1 MRGSIENTV
10 LDDWIAIAENFKSSI
25 DKMLNEVHVAKMELM
40 LLQNEIIDRLDAGQY
55 IRDDQRIIISAPE
68 IIIGNV
74 NRQGI
79 LQEGGKIIIRGSETL
94 LHGVGDEGT
103 VKVAAPIIEQKA
115 VDPGIDGE
123 EEVVGNVSKIIS
135 TARNIAID
143 SQDPVSVEDR
153 GAVFADTDCGNGI
166 TFHSN
171 SDILVD
177 STKRNKTKKEEIE
190 KRQKAVD
197 ERISDCE
204 TQSDNT
210 FKQMKDTMESI
221 KKKMTENKIL
231 SKTKDL
237 SRANFAAIDMLS
249 AAYEDDM
256 TTYGTL
262 LSNYSMMISKL
273 AELKRQKACLK
284 EELNTVVSDEDFKKD
299 STNTSIKLLSEQ
311 ILVRSMDGEN
321 KVRTNQE
328 AGIKLQGNDISV
340 LSTDE
345 KDALTP
351 EKSAGRVT
359 IRSRNIVLSTDDFV
373 DPKYEEGVLKS
384 AKSPLVG
391 NITIKTK
398 DLDVNAV
405 DLDVEDSKVKES
417 SLTKDS
423 CVNIRAEKVKI
434 KTIDEKGKSIG
445 KFSVNSQKIS
455 LKSTDIKD
463 YKTELEVDDQNN
475 IKHPEKMSSD
485 KVAADSEMLLLAE
498 SIKIGRK
505 KKEFISKKIRIGADE
520 SIAVFSNKK
529 LNAYIGEDGAFD
541 SGLSVSDK
549 KVNLASSSETTIS
562 GEKVKVEG
570 ETTFNSKVTG
580 TDIECKNLTA
590 SSAIKA
596 PNISDGQV
604 ISGAAGSKTKIT
616 AEEVEDS
623 SL

>member
-25 DKMLNEVHVAKMELM
+25 DKMLNEVHAAKMELM

-210 FKQMKDTMESI
+210 FKQM
-221 KKKMTENKIL
+221 
-231 SKTKDL
+231 
-237 SRANFAAIDMLS
+237 
-249 AAYEDDM
+249 
-256 TTYGTL
+256 
-262 LSNYSMMISKL
+262 
-273 AELKRQKACLK
+273 
-284 EELNTVVSDEDFKKD
+284 
-299 STNTSIKLLSEQ
+299 
-311 ILVRSMDGEN
+311 
-321 KVRTNQE
+321 
-328 AGIKLQGNDISV
+328 
-340 LSTDE
+340 
-345 KDALTP
+345 
-351 EKSAGRVT
+351 
-359 IRSRNIVLSTDDFV
+359 
-373 DPKYEEGVLKS
+373 
-384 AKSPLVG
+384 
-391 NITIKTK
+391 
-398 DLDVNAV
+398 
-405 DLDVEDSKVKES
+405 
-417 SLTKDS
+417 
-423 CVNIRAEKVKI
+423 
-434 KTIDEKGKSIG
+434 
-445 KFSVNSQKIS
+445 
-455 LKSTDIKD
+455 
-463 YKTELEVDDQNN
+463 NN
-475 IKHPEKMSSD
+475 
-485 KVAADSEMLLLAE
+485 
-498 SIKIGRK
+498 
-505 KKEFISKKIRIGADE
+505 
-520 SIAVFSNKK
+520 
-529 LNAYIGEDGAFD
+529 
-541 SGLSVSDK
+541 
-549 KVNLASSSETTIS
+549 
-562 GEKVKVEG
+562 
-570 ETTFNSKVTG
+570 
-580 TDIECKNLTA
+580 
-590 SSAIKA
+590 
-596 PNISDGQV
+596 
-604 ISGAAGSKTKIT
+604 
-616 AEEVEDS
+616 
-623 SL
+623 

>member
-1 MRGSIENTV
+1 
-10 LDDWIAIAENFKSSI
+10 
-25 DKMLNEVHVAKMELM
+25 
-40 LLQNEIIDRLDAGQY
+40 
-55 IRDDQRIIISAPE
+55 
-68 IIIGNV
+68 
-74 NRQGI
+74 
-79 LQEGGKIIIRGSETL
+79 
-94 LHGVGDEGT
+94 
-103 VKVAAPIIEQKA
+103 
-115 VDPGIDGE
+115 
-123 EEVVGNVSKIIS
+123 
-135 TARNIAID
+135 
-143 SQDPVSVEDR
+143 
-153 GAVFADTDCGNGI
+153 
-166 TFHSN
+166 
-171 SDILVD
+171 
-177 STKRNKTKKEEIE
+177 
-190 KRQKAVD
+190 
-197 ERISDCE
+197 
-204 TQSDNT
+204 
-210 FKQMKDTMESI
+210 
-221 KKKMTENKIL
+221 
-231 SKTKDL
+231 
-237 SRANFAAIDMLS
+237 
-249 AAYEDDM
+249 
-256 TTYGTL
+256 
-262 LSNYSMMISKL
+262 
-273 AELKRQKACLK
+273 
-284 EELNTVVSDEDFKKD
+284 
-299 STNTSIKLLSEQ
+299 
-311 ILVRSMDGEN
+311 
-321 KVRTNQE
+321 
-328 AGIKLQGNDISV
+328 
-340 LSTDE
+340 
-345 KDALTP
+345 
-351 EKSAGRVT
+351 
-359 IRSRNIVLSTDDFV
+359 
-373 DPKYEEGVLKS
+373 
-384 AKSPLVG
+384 
-391 NITIKTK
+391 
-398 DLDVNAV
+398 
-405 DLDVEDSKVKES
+405 
-417 SLTKDS
+417 
-423 CVNIRAEKVKI
+423 VNIRAEKVKI

>member
-1 MRGSIENTV
+1 
-10 LDDWIAIAENFKSSI
+10 
-25 DKMLNEVHVAKMELM
+25 
-40 LLQNEIIDRLDAGQY
+40 
-55 IRDDQRIIISAPE
+55 
-68 IIIGNV
+68 
-74 NRQGI
+74 
-79 LQEGGKIIIRGSETL
+79 
-94 LHGVGDEGT
+94 
-103 VKVAAPIIEQKA
+103 
-115 VDPGIDGE
+115 
-123 EEVVGNVSKIIS
+123 
-135 TARNIAID
+135 
-143 SQDPVSVEDR
+143 
-153 GAVFADTDCGNGI
+153 
-166 TFHSN
+166 
-171 SDILVD
+171 
-177 STKRNKTKKEEIE
+177 
-190 KRQKAVD
+190 
-197 ERISDCE
+197 
-204 TQSDNT
+204 
-210 FKQMKDTMESI
+210 
-221 KKKMTENKIL
+221 
-231 SKTKDL
+231 
-237 SRANFAAIDMLS
+237 
-249 AAYEDDM
+249 
-256 TTYGTL
+256 
-262 LSNYSMMISKL
+262 
-273 AELKRQKACLK
+273 
-284 EELNTVVSDEDFKKD
+284 
-299 STNTSIKLLSEQ
+299 
-311 ILVRSMDGEN
+311 MDGEN
-321 KVRTNQE
+321 EVRTNQE

-384 AKSPLVG
+384 AKLPTVG

-475 IKHPEKMSSD
+475 LKHPEKMSSD

-616 AEEVEDS
+616 AEELEDS

>member
-25 DKMLNEVHVAKMELM
+25 DKMLNEVHAAKMELM

-210 FKQMKDTMESI
+210 LKQMKDTMESI
-221 KKKMTENKIL
+221 N
-231 SKTKDL
+231 L

-273 AELKRQKACLK
+273 AELKRQKACLA

-321 KVRTNQE
+321 KVRTNKE

-340 LSTDE
+340 LSADE

-359 IRSRNIVLSTDDFV
+359 IRSRNIALSTDDFV

-384 AKSPLVG
+384 AKRPTVG